1 MNSSFTLPIR
11 SRAPTLPAAAT
22 KGLYDSQTVLS
33 PPKSD
38 LKVKKPALYARKKP
52 KNLENVKPEA
62 S

>member
-22 KGLYDSQTVLS
+22 KGLYDSQTVSS
-33 PPKSD
+33 PLKSD
-38 LKVKKPALYARKKP
+38 LKVKKRALDARKKP